1 MGRSQEFPNV
11 RIGSQVGEIFVSEA
25 GVYGPP
31 RGISRRWGGGVKHSE
46 TFFLILNI

>member
-25 GVYGPP
+25 EVYGPP
-31 RGISRRWGGGVKHSE
+31 RGISRRWGGGGQ
-46 TFFLILNI
+46 TF

>member
-31 RGISRRWGGGVKHSE
+31 RGISRSWGGVKHSE

>member
-1 MGRSQEFPNV
+1 MGRIQEFPNV

-31 RGISRRWGGGVKHSE
+31 RGISRRWGGVKHSE
-46 TFFLILNI
+46 TFFLTLNI

>member
-25 GVYGPP
+25 G
-31 RGISRRWGGGVKHSE
+31 GIGA
-46 TFFLILNI
+46 T